1 MTRRITAVLTAMAAT
16 ALVLSCTGEQQPEQK
31 PGTEPTTEVK
41 TVFTASAFENE
52 TKTALGDK
60 ADGKY
65 PVLWAEGDCISVNG
79 VVSEA
84 LTAEEAGGKKA
95 NFTVKG
101 AVEAPYTAIYPSSA
115 RVSENSVKFVSA
127 QTPAEAGF
135 DPAAAIMVASGESTT
150 LEFRQLCAYLRIVV
164 NYPTNCTR
172 RASKAVFKGNASEDV
187 AGDFGFSAGEDGGVT
202 LGEVS
207 GAGAK
212 TLTLT
217 PADAEGGLVNF
228 CMALPPQTFKSGF
241 SLEFSDAKGC
251 FLKAETTAEV
261 ALKQGVILNAP
272 ELTFTALDNTTSDL
286 DEVEAGQLTI
296 VWDKPVQI
304 TELKSGYGR
313 AHRLNDGRLMA
324 SYASAG
330 TSYCKFSSDKG
341 KTWGGEK
348 KVKSASGT
356 PGQLDIVRYV
366 MDTPDFAQLSST
378 NPYRPG
384 RIIYAINERG
394 FKDSKDSDGKT
405 NRTDEYPYR
414 ISVCCSD
421 DAGATW
427 TYSGVVYKS
436 SSNKERGCYEPFVL
450 ELPDGTVQIYFADK
464 SPYSEDY
471 QNISLIESKDGG
483 ESWSELRIV
492 CYTDKLRDGMPTAT
506 IYNDYIYLAIE
517 HLTPG
522 KEQFY
527 PQVVYNPIS
536 EKWNSMVPSSSPYRF
551 DPFETSLASDTIYS
565 GAPYIAQTDNY
576 FLISYQ
582 TADVGKWGRVLA
594 ENHRLMEVQI
604 CPKSEMTGA
613 KFEGLMRVQSRI
625 SGVYGVTKGMN
636 WPSLCPLGG
645 DEFLAIYELHDI
657 TAAGGS
663 EDPHVWAVRGRIT
676 TSTPEFE

>member
-187 AGDFGFSAGEDGGVT
+187 AGDFSFSAGEDGSVT
-202 LGEVS
+202 LDKVS
-207 GAGAK
+207 GAEAK

-251 FLKAETTAEV
+251 FLKAETAAEV

-286 DEVEAGQLTI
+286 DEVEGGQLTI
-296 VWDKPVQI
+296 IWDTPVAI
-304 TELKSGYGR
+304 DPDGGTYGR
-313 AHRLNDGRLMA
+313 VHRLNDGRLMA
-324 SYASAG
+324 TYTSANAG
-330 TSYCKFSSDKG
+330 QVRFSSNNG
-341 KTWGGEK
+341 NTWTAKTTILPAYTENGL
-348 KVKSASGT
+348 T
-356 PGQLDIVRYV
+356 YR
-366 MDTPDFAQLSST
+366 MDNIEFAQLSSP
-378 NPYRPG
+378 NPYKPG
-384 RIIYAINERG
+384 RIIYAVNERG
-394 FKDSKDSDGKT
+394 FYKEGKDNIFKT
-405 NRTDEYPYR
+405 PYH
-414 ISVCCSD
+414 ISVCTSD
-421 DAGATW
+421 DNGVSRSELTRIYTSAT
-427 TYSGVVYKS
+427 SV
-436 SSNKERGCYEPFVL
+436 GCYEPFIL
-450 ELPDGTVQIYFADK
+450 ELPDGTVQIYFADEMAAGNP
-464 SPYSEDY
+464 PY
-471 QNISLIESKDGG
+471 QKIRVVESKDGG
-483 ESWSELRIV
+483 ETWETPRDV
-492 CYTDKLRDGMPTAT
+492 CYTATRRDGMPTAML
-506 IYNDYIYLAIE
+506 YGDNIYLAIE
-517 HLTPG
+517 HYETDTQRLH
-522 KEQFY
+522 
-527 PQVVYNPIS
+527 PQMVYNPIS
-536 EKWNSMVPSSSPYRF
+536 DNWKSSVLSPSTYRF
-551 DPFETSLASDTIYS
+551 DPFEAPLISTTIYN

-576 FLISYQ
+576 FVIAYQ
-582 TADVGKWGRVLA
+582 TVDESKYSNEDIAKK
-594 ENHRLMEVQI
+594 HRRMEVQI
-604 CPKSEMTGA
+604 CPKSEMTGD
-613 KFEGLMRVQSRI
+613 KFEGKMRVKTLI
-625 SGVYGVTKGMN
+625 PEGDGVKTGIN
-636 WPSLCPLGG
+636 WPAICPLGG
-645 DEFLAIYELHDI
+645 DEFLAVYELHDI
-657 TAAGGS
+657 STGTLL
-663 EDPHVWAVRGRIT
+663 EKAVRGRIT

>member
-1 MTRRITAVLTAMAAT
+1 M
-16 ALVLSCTGEQQPEQK
+16 
-31 PGTEPTTEVK
+31 
-41 TVFTASAFENE
+41 
-52 TKTALGDK
+52 
-60 ADGKY
+60 
-65 PVLWAEGDCISVNG
+65 
-79 VVSEA
+79 
-84 LTAEEAGGKKA
+84 
-95 NFTVKG
+95 KG

-135 DPAAAIMVASGESTT
+135 DPAAAIMVASGESTS

-164 NYPTNCTR
+164 NYPANCTR
-172 RASKAVFKGNASEDV
+172 RASKAVFKGNGSEDV
-187 AGDFGFSAGEDGGVT
+187 AGDFSFSAGEDGSVT
-202 LGEVS
+202 LGEVF

-251 FLKAETTAEV
+251 FLKTETTAEV

-313 AHRLNDGRLMA
+313 AHRLNDGRLIA

-330 TSYCKFSSDKG
+330 TSYCKFSADNG

-394 FKDSKDSDGKT
+394 FKDFKDSDGKT

-483 ESWSELRIV
+483 ESWSESRIV

-506 IYNDYIYLAIE
+506 IYNGNIFLAIE
-517 HLTPG
+517 HLNSDNS
-522 KEQFY
+522 QFH
-527 PQVVYNPIS
+527 PQIVYNPVTAN
-536 EKWNSMVPSSSPYRF
+536 WNSPVLSPSSYRF
-551 DPFETSLASDTIYS
+551 DPFETSLASNTIYS

-582 TADVGKWGRVLA
+582 TVDVSKWGQKPA
-594 ENHRLMEVQI
+594 EFHRLMEVQI

-613 KFEGLMRVQSRI
+613 KFEGKMRVKTRI
-625 SGVYGVTKGMN
+625 PAGDGVKTGIN

-657 TAAGGS
+657 TDAGGS
-663 EDPHVWAVRGRIT
+663 VSPHVWAVRGRIT

>member
-31 PGTEPTTEVK
+31 PGTEPTTEVE

-187 AGDFGFSAGEDGGVT
+187 AGDFSFSAGEDGSVT
-202 LGEVS
+202 LDKVS

-251 FLKAETTAEV
+251 FLKAETAAEV

-286 DEVEAGQLTI
+286 DEVEGGQLTI
-296 VWDKPVQI
+296 IWDTPVAI
-304 TELKSGYGR
+304 DPDGGTYGR
-313 AHRLNDGRLMA
+313 VHRLNDGRLMA
-324 SYASAG
+324 TYTSANAG
-330 TSYCKFSSDKG
+330 QVRFSSNNG
-341 KTWGGEK
+341 NTWTAKTTILPAYTENGL
-348 KVKSASGT
+348 T
-356 PGQLDIVRYV
+356 YR
-366 MDTPDFAQLSST
+366 MDNIEFAQLSSP
-378 NPYRPG
+378 NPYKPG
-384 RIIYAINERG
+384 RIIYAVNERG
-394 FKDSKDSDGKT
+394 FYKEGKDNIFKT
-405 NRTDEYPYR
+405 PYH
-414 ISVCCSD
+414 ISVCTSD
-421 DAGATW
+421 DN
-427 TYSGVVYKS
+427 GVS
-436 SSNKERGCYEPFVL
+436 R
-450 ELPDGTVQIYFADK
+450 
-464 SPYSEDY
+464 
-471 QNISLIESKDGG
+471 
-483 ESWSELRIV
+483 SELTRI
-492 CYTDKLRDGMPTAT
+492 YTSAT
-506 IYNDYIYLAIE
+506 S
-517 HLTPG
+517 
-522 KEQFY
+522 
-527 PQVVYNPIS
+527 V
-536 EKWNSMVPSSSPYRF
+536 
-551 DPFETSLASDTIYS
+551 
-565 GAPYIAQTDNY
+565 
-576 FLISYQ
+576 
-582 TADVGKWGRVLA
+582 
-594 ENHRLMEVQI
+594 
-604 CPKSEMTGA
+604 
-613 KFEGLMRVQSRI
+613 
-625 SGVYGVTKGMN
+625 
-636 WPSLCPLGG
+636 
-645 DEFLAIYELHDI
+645 
-657 TAAGGS
+657 
-663 EDPHVWAVRGRIT
+663 
-676 TSTPEFE
+676 